1 MKRDLTEYDFPEDLN
16 NMSEDELEL
25 LSYAIR
31 DFLVEKVSKTG
42 GHLASNLGVV
52 ELTIALHRTFDSPKD
67 KIIWDV
73 GHQSYVHKI
82 LTGRAAGF
90 DNLRQTGGISGF
102 PKSKESIHDVYETG
116 HSSTSISAAAGMAAA
131 RDIKH
136 DDYNVVA
143 VIGDGS
149 LTGGM
154 AYEALNNVGA
164 SKSKVIVILND
175 NGMSIS
181 KNIGGVSQHLGKLR
195 TSSKY
200 IDAKKNVKDALNKVP
215 VVGPGISTGLSDAK
229 DWLKYAILSGGVI
242 FEELG
247 FTYLGPVDGH
257 DLKKLNEA
265 LELTKKV
272 NGPVLLHVMTK
283 KGKGYRNA
291 ELEPNKF
298 HGIGPF
304 DPDTGAQKCPSG
316 ITFSKIMGKTLVYMA
331 EDDKDIVAIAAAM
344 GTATGLNDFAREYP
358 RRYFD
363 VGIAEAHAVTFA
375 AGLAKNGMKPLVA
388 IYSSF
393 LQRAYDQIIE
403 DVCLQNLPVVFAV
416 DRSGIVGAD
425 GETHHGLMDIAYLTS
440 IPNMNLLTPSNGNE
454 LEAMMKYAFRL
465 NKPVAIRY
473 ARGDCSYDAS
483 VYTEFNGKNQR
494 LCSGKDIDIWAAGSM
509 VDKAIDARN
518 ILAGRGISCGIV
530 AVKTIKPL
538 DMSPMS
544 SNCRNIVTLEDGVVD
559 GGFGQKM
566 VSLVPASIKV
576 VNFGWPDQFIEHGS
590 CDDLYRKYRLD
601 GASIAERISER
612 FEGKA

>member
-1 MKRDLTEYDFPEDLN
+1 MKRDLTEYDFPKDLK
-16 NMSEDELEL
+16 NMNENELEL

-31 DFLVEKVSKTG
+31 DFLVDKVSMTG
-42 GHLASNLGVV
+42 GHLASNLGIV
-52 ELTIALHRTFDSPKD
+52 ELTIGIHKVFDCPDD

-82 LTGRAAGF
+82 LTGRAGNF
-90 DNLRQTGGISGF
+90 NTLRQTGGMSGF
-102 PKSKESIHDVYETG
+102 PKSNESECDAYDTG

-136 DDYNVVA
+136 DDYNVIA

-164 SKSKVIVILND
+164 SKSKIIVILND

-195 TSSKY
+195 TSRKY
-200 IDAKKNVKDALNKVP
+200 IEAKTNVKDFINKIP
-215 VVGPGISTGLSDAK
+215 VVGEDISAGLSGAK
-229 DWLKYAILSGGVI
+229 DWLKYAVLSGGVM

-257 DLKKLNEA
+257 NINNVIEV
-265 LELTKKV
+265 LEMAKNV
-272 NGPVLLHVMTK
+272 DGPVLIHAMTK

-304 DPDTGAQKCPSG
+304 DPETGAQLKPSG
-316 ITFSKIMGKTLVYMA
+316 ITFSKVMGKSLVEMA
-331 EDDKDIVAIAAAM
+331 DENKDIVAITAAM
-344 GTATGLNDFAREYP
+344 GTATGLSDFAKKYP

-375 AGLAKNGMKPLVA
+375 AGLAKGGMKPLVA

-403 DVCLQNLPVVFAV
+403 DVCLQKLPVVFAI
-416 DRSGIVGAD
+416 DRAGIVGAD
-425 GETHHGLMDIAYLTS
+425 GETHHGLLDISYLSS
-440 IPNMNLLTPSNGNE
+440 IPNMTVLTPSNGNE
-454 LEAMMKYAFRL
+454 LEAMMKYAFAI
-465 NKPVAIRY
+465 NGPVAIRY
-473 ARGDCSYDAS
+473 SRGECEFD
-483 VYTEFNGKNQR
+483 EFNNERFDGKNKR
-494 LCSGKDIDIWAAGSM
+494 LFAGRDVDIWAAGSM
-509 VDKAIDARN
+509 VNKAVEARK
-518 ILAGRGISCGIV
+518 LLQGKGINAGIV
-530 AVKTIKPL
+530 KVMSIKPL

-544 SNCRNIVTLEDGVVD
+544 SNCRNIVTVEDGVVI
-559 GGFGQKM
+559 GGFGEKM
-566 VSLVPASIKV
+566 KGIVPASIKV
-576 VNFGWPDQFIEHGS
+576 VNYGWPDSFIEHGS

-601 GASIAERISER
+601 GASLAERISGR